1 MLILSF
7 RESDS
12 ERIIAESLN
21 ILKNGGVIAY
31 PTESFYA
38 LGVLATDEIAVRKLF
53 ELKKRPAEKPL
64 PIIVGSLEVL
74 RPIVKSVPAQAES
87 LMEKYWPGPLTI
99 IFEAEDNVPP
109 LLTGGTGKVAVR
121 IPGKGPALDLATA
134 VQVPVTATSANPS
147 TKPPAEESTTIA
159 YYFGDSLDL
168 IIDAGRTPG
177 GKPSTI
183 VDVTVKPPR
192 ILREGSVLLDSI

>member
-1 MLILSF
+1 MILSF

-12 ERIIAESLN
+12 ERIIAESLH
-21 ILKNGGVIAY
+21 ILKNGGIIAY

-38 LGVLATDEIAVRKLF
+38 LGVLATVESSVRSLF

-64 PIIVGSLEVL
+64 PIIVGSMEVL
-74 RPIVKSVPAQAES
+74 RSIVKNIPARARS

-99 IFEAEDNVPP
+99 IFEAEDNVPS
-109 LLTGGTGKVAVR
+109 LLTGGTGKVAAR
-121 IPGKGPALDLATA
+121 IPGKGPAFEIASA
-134 VQVPVTATSANPS
+134 VRAPITATSANPS
-147 TKPPAEESTTIA
+147 SKPPAEESTIVA
-159 YYFGDSLDL
+159 GYFGDSLDL

-183 VDVTVKPPR
+183 IDVTVEPPK
-192 ILREGSVLLDSI
+192 ILRRGSILVDSI

>member
-7 RESDS
+7 RESNS

-64 PIIVGSLEVL
+64 PIYCKKRS
-74 RPIVKSVPAQAES
+74 RPGRKS
-87 LMEKYWPGPLTI
+87 
-99 IFEAEDNVPP
+99 N
-109 LLTGGTGKVAVR
+109 GK
-121 IPGKGPALDLATA
+121 ILAR
-134 VQVPVTATSANPS
+134 PFNYH
-147 TKPPAEESTTIA
+147 I
-159 YYFGDSLDL
+159 
-168 IIDAGRTPG
+168 
-177 GKPSTI
+177 
-183 VDVTVKPPR
+183 
-192 ILREGSVLLDSI
+192 